1 MQVDLAIQIFKW
13 FICSKL
19 EYESIILGHTKYTD
33 KHCRLLEAVEKSVL
47 MLILRAMK
55 STPTEVLE
63 SGLSIAPID
72 LELE

>member
-1 MQVDLAIQIFKW
+1 M
-13 FICSKL
+13 
-19 EYESIILGHTKYTD
+19 ILGHTKYTD
-33 KHCRLLEAVEKSVL
+33 KHCRLLEAVEKSLL